1 MANNQDARPF
11 VDLKKDAEEFRMK
24 FDDDIKECLRFLDT
38 KITALICDPDS
49 FGTSGRS
56 IHQNALAEFSKAK
69 YSIFIGAKALINA
82 KEREWLTYITE
93 MKKLFIENV
102 EIFLAGTKLEVKLP
116 PSESMPSQGNF
127 YNCYDMYLF
136 CKSILLI

>member
-1 MANNQDARPF
+1 MTNNQDARLF

-24 FDDDIKECLRFLDT
+24 FDGDIKECLSFLDA

-49 FGTSGRS
+49 FGTSAGS

-69 YSIFIGAKALINA
+69 YNMFLAVKSLINT
-82 KEREWLTYITE
+82 KEREWLGYISE

-116 PSESMPSQGNF
+116 PSKSMSSQGKF
-127 YNCYDMYLF
+127 LQ
-136 CKSILLI
+136 